1 MPYDPPPYLAELTL
15 AEIAQEMA
23 QRKLPPVETW
33 APARLGESHMRIAA
47 DGTWYHEGGPIR
59 RPAMVRA
66 FSSLLTRDQAGQ
78 HWLISPVEKLS
89 IEVDDAAF
97 IATDCVAKTGE
108 IAFRLNTDELVL
120 AGPGHGLRAAG
131 DPETPAI
138 YLHVRRG
145 CEARLNRSTYSQLAE
160 IALETSGDDWLVTS
174 QGEIF
179 SLIASG

>member
-97 IATDCVAKTGE
+97 IATDC
-108 IAFRLNTDELVL
+108 
-120 AGPGHGLRAAG
+120 
-131 DPETPAI
+131 
-138 YLHVRRG
+138 
-145 CEARLNRSTYSQLAE
+145 
-160 IALETSGDDWLVTS
+160 
-174 QGEIF
+174 
-179 SLIASG
+179 